1 MNPIET
7 QVQILSNSQAARP
20 LGCIQHRTAAINKA
34 LIITFVIARY
44 YEGRNTSTFEIVT
57 HLGQSSRNVRRY
69 LSALVNEGKLTRFRF
84 PIFKSNTYYP
94 A

>member
-7 QVQILSNSQAARP
+7 QVQILSNSQAARL
-20 LGCIQHRTAAINKA
+20 LGCIQHRTAAINKS
-34 LIITFVIARY
+34 LIMTFVIARY
-44 YEGRNTSTFEIVT
+44 YKGRGTSTFEIVT

-69 LSALVNEGKLTRFRF
+69 LSALVHEGKL
-84 PIFKSNTYYP
+84 IHFKLQPTYYP